1 MIIIKSR
8 IIFGVKIKEKKLI
21 NESDISG
28 FINKSDSKI
37 KQLATKAELKAEQ
50 DKIVKLE
57 TYELSHFLGK
67 NLYGNGGS
75 QNMSVYQPTIIT
87 LELKVNKSTEYA
99 IGWKSKGLHKSKL
112 LPFYGTFLPN
122 IKYFGH
128 KTVIQFDNTTLA
140 LEQNNYA
147 IKTVNA
153 YIVYYLDNLPQIL
166 SKNCTL
172 HCLFGATVTVKITI
186 KNNGCTVAME

>member
-37 KQLATKAELKAEQ
+37 KKLATKAELKAEQ

-67 NLYGNGGS
+67 NLYGDGGS
-75 QNMSVYQPTIIT
+75 QNMSVYQP
-87 LELKVNKSTEYA
+87 
-99 IGWKSKGLHKSKL
+99 
-112 LPFYGTFLPN
+112 TFLPN